1 MLVLSRSDVASLLDP
16 DALVDALS
24 LAMADLSAGR
34 ASVPPR
40 VAARVSSL
48 DAMLA
53 AMPGFVPS
61 LGVLETKL
69 VSVFPRNEG
78 TALPTHQA
86 VIVVF
91 DVETGEPAALMD
103 GTFITAA
110 RTAAGSALSTRLLAR
125 EDAHTLAILGSGVQA
140 RAHAKAVSR
149 VRPIAEIRVAS
160 RDRRNAEALAGELS
174 ATLGIRAGAASSY
187 AEAMDGADVVCAA
200 THAVEPVI
208 RRSAVAP
215 GMHLTSVGYNQTGRE
230 VDAET
235 FRDALV
241 VVESRAAALAPA
253 PSGAP
258 DLLAA
263 IAEGVISESIVHA
276 EIGEVV
282 TGARPGR
289 SSQEQIT
296 LYRSVG
302 VAVQDAAAANLVLAE
317 ARARGAGVTIEL

>member
-1 MLVLSRSDVASLLDP
+1 MLVLTRSDVESLLDP
-16 DALVDALS
+16 EALVDAIS
-24 LAMADLSAGR
+24 IAMADLSAGR

-40 VAARVSSL
+40 GAARVASL

-69 VSVFPRNEG
+69 VSLFPRNEG
-78 TALPTHQA
+78 TAFPTHQA

-91 DVETGEPAALMD
+91 DGETGEPAALMD
-103 GTFITAA
+103 GTYITAA
-110 RTAAGSALSTRLLAR
+110 RTGAGSALSTRLLAR
-125 EDAHTLAILGSGVQA
+125 EDARTLAIIGSGVQA
-140 RAHAKAVSR
+140 RSHAKAVSR
-149 VRPIAEIRVAS
+149 VRPIEEIRVAS
-160 RDRRNAEALAGELS
+160 RDPRHAAALADELS
-174 ATLGIRAGAASSY
+174 TTLGIAARPAASY

-215 GMHLTSVGYNQTGRE
+215 GMHLTSVGYNPAGRE

-263 IAEGVISESIVHA
+263 VAEGAISEEDVHA
-276 EIGEVV
+276 EIGEIVSG
-282 TGARPGR
+282 TRPGR
-289 SSQEQIT
+289 TSPEQIT

-302 VAVQDAAAANLVLAE
+302 VAVEDAAAASLVLAE
-317 ARARGAGVTIEL
+317 ARSRGAGVTIDL

>member
-1 MLVLSRSDVASLLDP
+1 MLVLTRSDVENLLDP
-16 DALVDALS
+16 DALVEALS
-24 LAMADLSAGR
+24 LAMADLSDGR

-40 VAARVSSL
+40 VAARVPTL
-48 DAMLA
+48 DAMLG

-69 VSVFPRNEG
+69 VSLFPRNEG
-78 TALPTHQA
+78 TPFPTHQA

-91 DVETGEPAALMD
+91 DSETGEPAALMD
-103 GTFITAA
+103 GTYITAA
-110 RTAAGSALSTRLLAR
+110 RTGAGSALSTRLLAR
-125 EDAHTLAILGSGVQA
+125 EDARTLAILGSGVQA
-140 RAHAKAVSR
+140 RSHAKAVSR
-149 VRPIAEIRVAS
+149 VRPIEEIRVAS
-160 RDRRNAEALAGELS
+160 RDPRNAAALAGELS
-174 ATLGIRAGAASSY
+174 ASLGIAARTATSY

-215 GMHLTSVGYNQTGRE
+215 GMHLTSVGYNQAGRE

-263 IAEGVISESIVHA
+263 VAKGVISEEDIHA
-276 EIGEVV
+276 EIGEIVSG
-282 TGARPGR
+282 TRPGR
-289 SSQEQIT
+289 TSREQIT

-302 VAVQDAAAANLVLAE
+302 VAVQDAAAASLVLKE
-317 ARARGAGVTIEL
+317 ARARSAGKTIAL